1 MLPPGIDFP
10 DESQIWT
17 PPHWR
22 VPDDPLAA
30 ARDPSG
36 DRGHGYFFVLGRI
49 RPGVSHL
56 QAQRDM
62 EAVGAGL
69 ERDFPD
75 DNQNVGIA
83 MTPLHEELVGS
94 VRPTLM
100 MLFAAVGVLLLI
112 AAANV
117 SGLLLARAT
126 GRHHE
131 IAVRVALGATPRRI
145 LLQLLAESLLL
156 ALVSAGCGVVLAMWI
171 APALASLAP
180 YVPGGGELRPDTNA
194 LIFALTVS
202 VVAGIL
208 FGLAPARQLMRIEV
222 DEDLKQTARGGTGAG
237 QRRLRAVL
245 VASEIALALVL
256 LVSGGLTI
264 KSLILLQRVPAGFDP
279 ERVLTLTVA
288 LPQARYPEP
297 AQRAD
302 FWEHAIESVRSVP
315 GVDAVGAAS
324 RLPLSGGNSTR
335 GFTVDGQVPTPA
347 AAADYRAVS
356 TDYFRALGIPL
367 LAGRTFRED
376 DRENRP
382 PVVIVSRLMA
392 NRYWPGLDPLGRRI
406 SIDGEHQL
414 SVVGVVSDVHHAS
427 LEAAGQP
434 TVYVPYRQDP
444 WPSMTL
450 VLRTSVAPE
459 SVATAA
465 RAAIWEIDNDQ
476 PIDAVRTMTEQ
487 VSLSVARRRF
497 SVGLLIAFGAV
508 AVALAAIGLYGVLA
522 LLVTARRREIGV
534 RMALGARPAAVVFSV
549 MRQGLQLTGTGVAIG
564 VPLALAATRL
574 INALLFGTSPADVPT
589 YVAVSALLVLV
600 TAVASLVPALRA
612 SRVDPIVALREE

>member
-1 MLPPGIDFP
+1 MIDMLRHDLRYASRTLARNPGFTLLAVFTIATGIGASTAMFSVVNAVLLRPLPFPNPDALVLVGQIDRRTGAGSRDATPATPANFLDWRARNRSFAGLSAYRNMRYALWSGDHAETVAGAMVSGTFFDVLGVAPVLGRSLRPEDEGPGASRVAIIGTGLWRLRFGGRPDVVGQVVRVNAEPHTIVGVLPPGIDFP
-10 DESQIWT
+10 DEAQIWT

-62 EAVGAGL
+62 EAVAAGL

-237 QRRLRAVL
+237 HADRPQRP
-245 VASEIALALVL
+245 
-256 LVSGGLTI
+256 
-264 KSLILLQRVPAGFDP
+264 VPATDS
-279 ERVLTLTVA
+279 VA
-288 LPQARYPEP
+288 LK
-297 AQRAD
+297 
-302 FWEHAIESVRSVP
+302 RSIHVH
-315 GVDAVGAAS
+315 
-324 RLPLSGGNSTR
+324 
-335 GFTVDGQVPTPA
+335 
-347 AAADYRAVS
+347 
-356 TDYFRALGIPL
+356 GI
-367 LAGRTFRED
+367 
-376 DRENRP
+376 
-382 PVVIVSRLMA
+382 
-392 NRYWPGLDPLGRRI
+392 
-406 SIDGEHQL
+406 
-414 SVVGVVSDVHHAS
+414 
-427 LEAAGQP
+427 
-434 TVYVPYRQDP
+434 
-444 WPSMTL
+444 
-450 VLRTSVAPE
+450 
-459 SVATAA
+459 ATA
-465 RAAIWEIDNDQ
+465 Q
-476 PIDAVRTMTEQ
+476 K
-487 VSLSVARRRF
+487 S
-497 SVGLLIAFGAV
+497 
-508 AVALAAIGLYGVLA
+508 
-522 LLVTARRREIGV
+522 
-534 RMALGARPAAVVFSV
+534 RP
-549 MRQGLQLTGTGVAIG
+549 G
-564 VPLALAATRL
+564 
-574 INALLFGTSPADVPT
+574 
-589 YVAVSALLVLV
+589 
-600 TAVASLVPALRA
+600 
-612 SRVDPIVALREE
+612 SRW